1 MKSTKLIA
9 ILLKL
14 FPKREEGDILPN
26 IVFKASTTLVDTK
39 TRQEYPTKKK
49 EKKKILGQH
58 P

>member
-26 IVFKASTTLVDTK
+26 IVFKASTTLIPKPDKDTQQK
-39 TRQEYPTKKK
+39 RKKK
-49 EKKKILGQH
+49 RKF
-58 P
+58 